1 MFATLKKLVGLGVSG
16 NKGIRRAERPRA
28 RLELEALDQRLLPS
42 SVPNL
47 TGLVMHF
54 DNPHTGASLG
64 STLTI
69 QSEQDKGGG
78 RGTFV
83 GIYQDSRD
91 GVSTHVTGSITFK
104 GIGPNPDYYGQWI
117 SKSWDDFGLTFS
129 GSAEHVQFNAHTG
142 NWTDTMDSVYGS
154 GDLYVTRVS
163 GNASDYTNPYSPSF
177 VPFDYFG
184 NEADSHQVN
193 TPYSDYIWTERD
205 AVWAANWSPLQ

>member
-1 MFATLKKLVGLGVSG
+1 MRLWKALHKSFRGTNGV
-16 NKGIRRAERPRA
+16 RRADGPRA
-28 RLELEALDQRLLPS
+28 RLEVEALDQRLLPS

-69 QSEQDKGGG
+69 QSEQDQGGG

-83 GIYQDSRD
+83 GFYQDSRD

-104 GIGPNPDYYGQWI
+104 GMTPDPIWGSWGPTMY
-117 SKSWDDFGLTFS
+117 DFGVTFS
-129 GSAEHVQFNAHTG
+129 GSTASVNHYLDSF
-142 NWTDTMDSVYGS
+142 TDASGS